1 MARWTKNEVKLL
13 NKAYQKA
20 HKNGVRVIHFPK
32 KLLETRSH
40 TQCLW
45 QAQRLNL
52 QRTKVKGFGLRWRG
66 WLTEFEKYYIA
77 GILDGEGYI
86 TNNYSN
92 YTIGVGM
99 TEKKLIAWLYKKLG
113 GSFYLAKRQKGKSGL
128 NKQMYVWK
136 INGMKQVR
144 SFLAAMLP
152 YLKVKSIRARQII
165 KEIDK
170 KSL

>member
-1 MARWTKNEVKLL
+1 MNKWTEKEKNLL
-13 NKAYQKA
+13 KKSYKEA
-20 HKNGVRVIHFPK
+20 HKNGVRVIRFPDI
-32 KLLETRSH
+32 LLKTRSH

-45 QAQRLNL
+45 QAQRMNL
-52 QRTKVKGFGLRWRG
+52 QRKKVEGFGLRWRG

-92 YTIGVGM
+92 YVVGVGM
-99 TEKKLIAWLYKKLG
+99 TDKKLIAWLYKKLG
-113 GSFYLAKRQKGKSGL
+113 GSFRLTKRQRGKRGL

-136 INGMKQVR
+136 INGMKQVQ
-144 SFLAAMLP
+144 SFLMAMLP
-152 YLKVKSIRARQII
+152 YLKVKSGRAQEII

-170 KSL
+170 KFL